1 MLRMRWWR
9 CKGVGVGGL
18 KNAVSI
24 GLLLAGS
31 LTFAGC
37 ATSATNGADV
47 YLSAAPKSAERA
59 EREGD
64 GTMAAVH
71 QAPAEP
77 SEPARG
83 EPASVS
89 GGPLATLLSG
99 LLGRPAQVSS
109 TIAEEALIARAVAEH
124 EMRNP

>member
-1 MLRMRWWR
+1 
-9 CKGVGVGGL
+9 
-18 KNAVSI
+18 
-24 GLLLAGS
+24 
-31 LTFAGC
+31 
-37 ATSATNGADV
+37 
-47 YLSAAPKSAERA
+47 
-59 EREGD
+59 
-64 GTMAAVH
+64 MAAVH